1 MPSFQQNGSPEPTF
15 ASETT
20 FTSTMASNRLLTGA
34 SVRKASRNGSHRTA
48 TAGLAPTY
56 LQANLIILPSRYAT
70 DFRLLCARNPV
81 PCPLL
86 AESKAS
92 GSWDAVKSWVLGL
105 SGDEI
110 ISRFDVRRDAPKYM
124 VYRESKLVKIQCDD
138 ILSEWSEDHIA
149 FFIGCSFSFESAL
162 ANAGLP
168 LRHSVLRRNVPMYRT
183 QIPLCPAGVFTSGT
197 YVVSMRP
204 YRRSE
209 IEAVRNV
216 TRPFMATHGEPLAW
230 GWEAVQQL
238 GIKDIDQPEWGDAP
252 LTLDGR
258 PLGQCERGE
267 DEEIPVFWG
276 CGVTPQEAVMRAGLQ
291 GTIMAHAPGHMLVL
305 DCRDWDIMKEP
316 SDRKPE
322 TEEPN

>member
-1 MPSFQQNGSPEPTF
+1 
-15 ASETT
+15 
-20 FTSTMASNRLLTGA
+20 MASNRLLTGA
-34 SVRKASRNGSHRTA
+34 SVRKASRNGSHKST

-70 DFRLLCARNPV
+70 DFRLLCLRNPV

-92 GSWDAVKSWVLGL
+92 GGWDAVKSWIDGL
-105 SGDEI
+105 SGDDI
-110 ISRFDVRRDAPKYM
+110 VSRFDVRRDAPRYM
-124 VYRESKLVKIQCDD
+124 VYRDSKLVKFQCDD
-138 ILSEWSEDHIA
+138 ILSEWSEDHVA

-168 LRHSVLRRNVPMYRT
+168 PRHSVLRRNVPMYRT
-183 QIPLCPAGVFTSGT
+183 KVPLCPAGVFTSGT

-204 YRRSE
+204 HRRSE
-209 IEAVRNV
+209 IETVRDV
-216 TRPFMATHGEPLAW
+216 TRPFTATHGEPLAW
-230 GWEAVQQL
+230 GWDAVQQL

-258 PLGQCERGE
+258 PLGHCEG
-267 DEEIPVFWG
+267 DDDEIPVFWG

-305 DCRDWDIMKEP
+305 DCRDWDIMKEQT
-316 SDRKPE
+316 DEVKQEPE
-322 TEEPN
+322 QHM